1 MSPYCTSSAG
11 HRFLILHRYCGNA
24 NASKLEGRLWESFS
38 YILNED
44 VTEFVPYVFQIY
56 AALLEGDA
64 SAPLP
69 ENFKSLL
76 GPLTT
81 PALWDVRGNVPG
93 CARFLTAIIP
103 KATAE
108 ILANNLLETILGIF
122 QKLIMAKKTEPNAFD
137 ILEALVASFP
147 GSALDPYFVTVLTIT
162 LNKLQ
167 TSPSDSYKTR
177 FVRFY
182 HLVSARA
189 EAGYGA
195 DYFIKHSESLQAGVF
210 VQIYLN
216 IILQTTSQFARPVDR
231 KLGVVSYTKTLCES
245 QQFAQRYQKGW
256 GFTCNKLLELLK
268 NAPQVTAGVGDEI
281 ITELDVDDIGFG
293 IGYTPL
299 NTCKRGPRDDFV
311 EVTSVDSWVGEYMKA
326 ANQRHGGAIAHFANE
341 RLSDEVKPVIA
352 TYLQ

>member
-1 MSPYCTSSAG
+1 LKEIASS
-11 HRFLILHRYCGNA
+11 LPSNLVNRYCGSA
-24 NASKLEGRLWESFS
+24 NTSKLEARLWEPFS

-44 VTEFVPYVFQIY
+44 VTEFVPYVFQIF
-56 AALLEGDA
+56 AALLE
-64 SAPLP
+64 SEPSTPLP

-93 CARFLTAIIP
+93 CARFLTAVIP
-103 KATAE
+103 KAVAE
-108 ILANNLLETILGIF
+108 IQAGSLLETILGIF
-122 QKLIMAKKTEPNAFD
+122 QKLVQGKKTEQNAFD
-137 ILEALVASFP
+137 ILEAIVASFP
-147 GSALDPYFVTVLTIT
+147 GSALDAYFVTLLTII

-167 TSPSDSYKTR
+167 TSPSDSYKSR

-182 HLVSARA
+182 HLVSARV

-231 KLGVVSYTKTLCES
+231 KLGVVSFTKTLCES
-245 QQFAQRYQKGW
+245 QSFAQRYQKGW
-256 GFTCNKLLELLK
+256 GFTCNNLLDLLK
-268 NAPQVTAGVGDEI
+268 NAPKVTAGVGDEI
-281 ITELDVDDIGFG
+281 ITEADVDDIGFG
-293 IGYTPL
+293 IGFTPL
-299 NTCKRGPRDDFV
+299 TTCKRGPRDDFPKITNV
-311 EVTSVDSWVGEYMKA
+311 ESWVSEYLKA
-326 ANQRHGGAIAHFANE
+326 ANQRHGGAIANFAND
-341 RLSDEVKPVIA
+341 RLEPDAKRLMG